1 MNDKKVIKAILE
13 LNSNIGVTVK
23 NYDTIDETFNNAIF
37 DNASDKT
44 MSLEDVKNK
53 ITELDTIAANEEADR
68 ETKKASAKQK
78 LLDLGLTEEEIKLT
92 FGV

>member
-37 DNASDKT
+37 DNTSDKT

-53 ITELDTIAANEEADR
+53 ITELDTIAANEEADK
-68 ETKKASAKQK
+68 ETKKASGKQK
-78 LLDLGLTEEEIKLT
+78 LLDLGLTEAEVKALM
-92 FGV
+92 GV

>member
-68 ETKKASAKQK
+68 ETKKASGKQK
-78 LLDLGLTEEEIKLT
+78 LLDLGLTEAEVKALI
-92 FGV
+92 GV

>member
-37 DNASDKT
+37 DNALDKT

-68 ETKKASAKQK
+68 ETKKASGKQK
-78 LLDLGLTEEEIKLT
+78 LLDLGLTEEEVKALI
-92 FGV
+92 GV